1 MLPFYG
7 RFLYWYGFGMVTA
20 KKTAKAP
27 VKAPAKVAA
36 VKRSTPRTKPAP
48 IPAPEPKSEPKPEPK
63 NQTNVDKIIGL
74 IEWVDN
80 PFKLFTVILLSFL
93 FFAGYFAWDSRQ
105 VILQAITT
113 QDKMPQLAKQ
123 EDLLPPAQSLLKDV
137 DGVVLLIH
145 KANLSTNSRTTVLAL
160 NADGT
165 REKKIEGTV
174 TSLFNASADR
184 NSAMVAMLNGEVLC
198 EEFNPSSKV
207 GEWGVKQGVK
217 FMCRGSIPPDMGK
230 FAGYVAIGFKDKVED
245 IAALKTRINLAA
257 TDMADE

>member
-1 MLPFYG
+1 
-7 RFLYWYGFGMVTA
+7 MVTA
-20 KKTAKAP
+20 KKTAKTP

-36 VKRSTPRTKPAP
+36 VKRSTPK
-48 IPAPEPKSEPKPEPK
+48 PKPVPKVVVK

-123 EDLLPPAQSLLKDV
+123 EDLIAPAQSLLKDV
-137 DGVVLLIH
+137 DGLILLVH
-145 KANLSTNSRTTVLAL
+145 KANLASNSRTTVLAL

-230 FAGYVAIGFKDKVED
+230 FAGYVAIGFKEKIED

-257 TDMADE
+257 TDMAHE

>member
-1 MLPFYG
+1 
-7 RFLYWYGFGMVTA
+7 MVT
-20 KKTAKAP
+20 KKP
-27 VKAPAKVAA
+27 PAKVAP
-36 VKRSTPRTKPAP
+36 VKRRTPRPKAEQTINVSVAAPAS
-48 IPAPEPKSEPKPEPK
+48 APKPESK
-63 NQTNVDKIIGL
+63 KDDSALGKVIGL

-80 PFKLFTVILLSFL
+80 PFKLFTVILLGFL
-93 FFAGYFAWDSRQ
+93 AFAGYFAWDSRQ

-123 EDLLPPAQSLLKDV
+123 EALLAPARSLMKDL
-137 DGVVLLIH
+137 DGLVVLVH
-145 KANLSTNSRTTVLAL
+145 KANLATNSRTTVLAL
-160 NADGT
+160 NSDGS
-165 REKKIEGTV
+165 REKTMEGTV

-184 NSAMVAMLNGEVLC
+184 NAAMVAMLNNEVLC

-230 FAGYVAIGFKDKVED
+230 FAGYIAIGFKDKPEE

-257 TDMADE
+257 TDMSED

>member
-1 MLPFYG
+1 
-7 RFLYWYGFGMVTA
+7 MVT
-20 KKTAKAP
+20 KKP
-27 VKAPAKVAA
+27 PAKVAP
-36 VKRSTPRTKPAP
+36 VKRRTPKPKAEQTINVTMAAP
-48 IPAPEPKSEPKPEPK
+48 SAPSAPKPEAK
-63 NQTNVDKIIGL
+63 KDDSTLGKVIGL

-93 FFAGYFAWDSRQ
+93 AFAGYFAWDSRQ

-123 EDLLPPAQSLLKDV
+123 EALLTPARSLLKDV
-137 DGVVLLIH
+137 DGVVLLVH
-145 KANLSTNSRTTVLAL
+145 KANLATNSRTTVLAL
-160 NADGT
+160 NSDGS
-165 REKKIEGTV
+165 REKSMEGTV

-217 FMCRGSIPPDMGK
+217 FMCRGSIPPDLGK
-230 FAGYVAIGFKDKVED
+230 FAGYVAIGFKEKPED
-245 IAALKTRINLAA
+245 IAALKTRINLAS
-257 TDMADE
+257 TDMSEE

>member
-1 MLPFYG
+1 M
-7 RFLYWYGFGMVTA
+7 A
-20 KKTAKAP
+20 
-27 VKAPAKVAA
+27 
-36 VKRSTPRTKPAP
+36 TPSA
-48 IPAPEPKSEPKPEPK
+48 PKPEAK
-63 NQTNVDKIIGL
+63 KDDSTLGKVIGL

-93 FFAGYFAWDSRQ
+93 TFAGYFAWDSRQ

-123 EDLLPPAQSLLKDV
+123 EALLTPARSLLKDV
-137 DGVVLLIH
+137 DGVVLLVH
-145 KANLSTNSRTTVLAL
+145 KANLATNSRTTVLAL
-160 NADGT
+160 NSDGS
-165 REKKIEGTV
+165 REKSMEGTV

-230 FAGYVAIGFKDKVED
+230 FAGYVAIGFKDKPED
-245 IAALKTRINLAA
+245 IAALKTRINLAS
-257 TDMADE
+257 TDMSEE

>member
-1 MLPFYG
+1 
-7 RFLYWYGFGMVTA
+7 MVTA
-20 KKTAKAP
+20 KKT
-27 VKAPAKVAA
+27 PAKVAP
-36 VKRSTPRTKPAP
+36 VKRRIVKPKVEAP
-48 IPAPEPKSEPKPEPK
+48 APKPEPK
-63 NQTNVDKIIGL
+63 KDDSNLGKVIGL

-123 EDLLPPAQSLLKDV
+123 ENLLAPARSLMKDV
-137 DGVVLLIH
+137 DGLVVLVH
-145 KANLSTNSRTTVLAL
+145 KANLTINSRTTVLAL
-160 NADGT
+160 NSDGS
-165 REKKIEGTV
+165 REKTMEGTV
-174 TSLFNASADR
+174 TSLFNASSDR
-184 NSAMVAMLNGEVLC
+184 NAAMVAMLNGEVLC

-217 FMCRGSIPPDMGK
+217 FMCRGSIPPDLGK
-230 FAGYVAIGFKDKVED
+230 FAGYVAIGFKEKPED

-257 TDMADE
+257 TEMSED

>member
-1 MLPFYG
+1 
-7 RFLYWYGFGMVTA
+7 MVT
-20 KKTAKAP
+20 KKP
-27 VKAPAKVAA
+27 PAKVAP
-36 VKRSTPRTKPAP
+36 VKRRTPKPKAEQTINVSVAATP
-48 IPAPEPKSEPKPEPK
+48 PKPEAK
-63 NQTNVDKIIGL
+63 KDDSTLGKVIGL

-93 FFAGYFAWDSRQ
+93 AFAGYFAWDSRQ

-123 EDLLPPAQSLLKDV
+123 EALITPARSLLKDV
-137 DGVVLLIH
+137 DGVVLLVH
-145 KANLSTNSRTTVLAL
+145 KANLATNSRTTVLAL
-160 NADGT
+160 NADGS
-165 REKKIEGTV
+165 REKTMEGTV

-230 FAGYVAIGFKDKVED
+230 FAGYVAIGFKDKPED
-245 IAALKTRINLAA
+245 IAALKTRINLAS
-257 TDMADE
+257 TDMSEE

>member
-1 MLPFYG
+1 
-7 RFLYWYGFGMVTA
+7 MVTA
-20 KKTAKAP
+20 KKP
-27 VKAPAKVAA
+27 PAKVAP
-36 VKRSTPRTKPAP
+36 VKRRTPKPKAEQTINVTMAAP
-48 IPAPEPKSEPKPEPK
+48 ASAPKPESK
-63 NQTNVDKIIGL
+63 KDDSTLGKVIGL

-93 FFAGYFAWDSRQ
+93 AFAGYFAWDSRQ
-105 VILQAITT
+105 VLLHAITT

-123 EDLLPPAQSLLKDV
+123 ENLLTPARSLLKDV
-137 DGVVLLIH
+137 DGIVLLIH
-145 KANLSTNSRTTVLAL
+145 KANLATNSRTTVLAL
-160 NADGT
+160 NADGS
-165 REKKIEGTV
+165 REKTMEGTV

-207 GEWGVKQGVK
+207 GEWGAKQGVK

-230 FAGYVAIGFKDKVED
+230 FAGYVAIGFKEKPED

-257 TDMADE
+257 TDMSEE

>member
-1 MLPFYG
+1 
-7 RFLYWYGFGMVTA
+7 MVT
-20 KKTAKAP
+20 KKP
-27 VKAPAKVAA
+27 PAKVAP
-36 VKRSTPRTKPAP
+36 VKRRTPKPKPEQTINVSMAAP
-48 IPAPEPKSEPKPEPK
+48 VAPKSESKK
-63 NQTNVDKIIGL
+63 DDSTLGKIIGL

-93 FFAGYFAWDSRQ
+93 AFAGYFAWDSRQ

-123 EDLLPPAQSLLKDV
+123 EALLTPARSLLKDV
-137 DGVVLLIH
+137 DGVVLLVH
-145 KANLSTNSRTTVLAL
+145 KANLATNSRTTVLAL
-160 NADGT
+160 NSDGS
-165 REKKIEGTV
+165 REKSMEGTV

-217 FMCRGSIPPDMGK
+217 FMCRGSIPPDLGK
-230 FAGYVAIGFKDKVED
+230 FAGYVAIGFKEKPED

-257 TDMADE
+257 TDMSEE

>member
-1 MLPFYG
+1 
-7 RFLYWYGFGMVTA
+7 MVTA
-20 KKTAKAP
+20 KKAPAKT
-27 VKAPAKVAA
+27 PAKVAP
-36 VKRSTPRTKPAP
+36 VKRRTPK
-48 IPAPEPKSEPKPEPK
+48 PKSE
-63 NQTNVDKIIGL
+63 QTINVSVAAPTPVKAEAKKDDSALGKVIGL

-105 VILQAITT
+105 VILHAITA

-123 EDLLPPAQSLLKDV
+123 ENLLAPARSLMKDV
-137 DGVVLLIH
+137 DGLVVLVH
-145 KANLSTNSRTTVLAL
+145 KANLTINSRTTVLAL
-160 NADGT
+160 NSDGS
-165 REKKIEGTV
+165 REKALEGAV
-174 TSLFNASADR
+174 TSLFNASSDR
-184 NSAMVAMLNGEVLC
+184 NAAMVAMLNGEVIC

-230 FAGYVAIGFKDKVED
+230 FAGYVAIGFKDKPED

-257 TDMADE
+257 TDMSED

>member
-1 MLPFYG
+1 
-7 RFLYWYGFGMVTA
+7 MVTA
-20 KKTAKAP
+20 KKT
-27 VKAPAKVAA
+27 VKAPAKVAP
-36 VKRSTPRTKPAP
+36 VKRSIPKPKA
-48 IPAPEPKSEPKPEPK
+48 EPKLKPQPKVVAK

-105 VILQAITT
+105 VILHAITT

-123 EDLLPPAQSLLKDV
+123 EDLIAPAQSLLKDV
-137 DGVVLLIH
+137 DGVILLVH
-145 KANLSTNSRTTVLAL
+145 KANLATNSRTTVLAL
-160 NADGT
+160 NGDGT

-174 TSLFNASADR
+174 TSLFNASSDR
-184 NSAMVAMLNGEVLC
+184 NSAMVAMLNGEVIC

-207 GEWGVKQGVK
+207 GEWGAKQGVK

>member
-1 MLPFYG
+1 
-7 RFLYWYGFGMVTA
+7 MVTR
-20 KKTAKAP
+20 KP
-27 VKAPAKVAA
+27 PAKVAP
-36 VKRSTPRTKPAP
+36 VKRSK
-48 IPAPEPKSEPKPEPK
+48 PKSEQTINVSVAAPSKPEAK
-63 NQTNVDKIIGL
+63 KDDSTLGKIIGL

-93 FFAGYFAWDSRQ
+93 SFAGYFAWDSRQ
-105 VILQAITT
+105 VLLHAITT

-123 EDLLPPAQSLLKDV
+123 ENLLAPARSLLKDV
-137 DGVVLLIH
+137 DGIVLLIH
-145 KANLSTNSRTTVLAL
+145 KANLATNSRTTVLAL
-160 NADGT
+160 NIDGS
-165 REKKIEGTV
+165 REKSMEGTV

-184 NSAMVAMLNGEVLC
+184 NGAMVAMLNGEVLC

-230 FAGYVAIGFKDKVED
+230 FAGYVAIGFKDKPED

-257 TDMADE
+257 TDMSEE

>member
-1 MLPFYG
+1 M
-7 RFLYWYGFGMVTA
+7 A
-20 KKTAKAP
+20 AP
-27 VKAPAKVAA
+27 SAPSVPSA
-36 VKRSTPRTKPAP
+36 
-48 IPAPEPKSEPKPEPK
+48 PKPEAK
-63 NQTNVDKIIGL
+63 KDDSTLGKVIGL

-93 FFAGYFAWDSRQ
+93 AFAGYFAWDSRQ

-123 EDLLPPAQSLLKDV
+123 EALLTPARSLLKDV
-137 DGVVLLIH
+137 DGVVLLVH
-145 KANLSTNSRTTVLAL
+145 KANLATNSRTTVLAL
-160 NADGT
+160 NIDGS
-165 REKKIEGTV
+165 REKSMEGTV

-230 FAGYVAIGFKDKVED
+230 FAGYVAIGFKEKPED
-245 IAALKTRINLAA
+245 IAALKTRINLAS
-257 TDMADE
+257 TDMSEE